1 MTGLA
6 ILVESRTLALATA
19 MIVWSASASTAQGQ
33 AIPAPQSAP
42 VVPGTQIDPV
52 ARAMAAEALAQADS
66 LSINKTTIVGTD
78 IAGTPPVANA
88 AGTIGNS
95 PIQVNGTNPDNTGY
109 LAFRYGADAAG
120 ISNYWVKTRG
130 TSMNMYTAVKIG
142 DRIVSDFWQ
151 AGTGGQT
158 GHVGGSMVSV
168 DNTAFT
174 AGEVAGRWALFT
186 GTGIHSSQV
195 SKQYPNRFG
204 SINAIVANS
213 YQQVLFPGGVSAAV
227 PPHGANFGG
236 WVVIGAGAPSPG
248 FGALK
253 FLSAGAVLLAAP
265 EAGAFEVDAAAK
277 PYFTTGDGVRRAL
290 VLAETA
296 SPTIRV
302 LAGAGAGATATID
315 ANGTSGLV
323 SLVAGAQP
331 GSGDLFTITYAHPY
345 ASASYPVVSAANA
358 AAIALVKNAYLT
370 ATARGFTLSL
380 PSGLGGGTAYAITFN
395 APGK

>member
-6 ILVESRTLALATA
+6 NLARFITLGVGATLI
-19 MIVWSASASTAQGQ
+19 MWSASPSAALAQ
-33 AIPAPQSAP
+33 AAPAAP
-42 VVPGTQIDPV
+42 IATTTPIDPV
-52 ARAMAAEALAQADS
+52 ARAMAAEALAQAQA
-66 LSINKTTIVGTD
+66 LSITKTMIVGTD
-78 IAGTPPVANA
+78 VIGTPAVANA

-95 PIQVNGTNPDNTGY
+95 PVQVNGTNPDNTGY

-130 TSMNMYTAVKIG
+130 TSMNNFAAVKVG

-158 GHVGGSMVSV
+158 GHVGGSLVSV
-168 DNTAFT
+168 DNAAFT

-186 GTGIHSSQV
+186 GTGIHISQV
-195 SKQYPNRFG
+195 SKQYPKRFG

-213 YQQVLFPGGVSAAV
+213 YQQVLFPGGVSATV
-227 PPHGANFGG
+227 PPHSANFGG

-253 FLSAGAVLLAAP
+253 FLTAGAALLTTP

-277 PYFTTGDGVRRAL
+277 PYFTTSDGVRRAVVL
-290 VLAETA
+290 VDTA

-302 LAGAGAGATATID
+302 LAGAGTGASATID

-331 GSGDLFTITYAHPY
+331 SAGDLFTITYAHPY

-358 AAIALVKNAYLT
+358 AAIALVKNAYLI
-370 ATARGFTLSL
+370 ATAHGFTLSL
-380 PSGLGGGTAYAITFN
+380 PSGLGAGTTYAITFN